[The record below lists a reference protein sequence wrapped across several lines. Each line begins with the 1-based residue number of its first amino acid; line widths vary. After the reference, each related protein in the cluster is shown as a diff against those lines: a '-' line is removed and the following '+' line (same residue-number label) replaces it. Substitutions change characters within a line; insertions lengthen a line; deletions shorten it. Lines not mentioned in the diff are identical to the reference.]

1 MCAGHAIMQGKLVF
15 SQSRRPSCPE
25 TLQHDG
31 DSNRSYSRLYA
42 NELKWIAELFSLSAY
57 LINLIN
63 VKSVVLL
70 PETVTGLDWPFAP
83 TFQTV
88 TV

>member
-1 MCAGHAIMQGKLVF
+1 MQGKLVVQPIPVDF
-15 SQSRRPSCPE
+15 LVLES
-25 TLQHDG
+25 LQHDG